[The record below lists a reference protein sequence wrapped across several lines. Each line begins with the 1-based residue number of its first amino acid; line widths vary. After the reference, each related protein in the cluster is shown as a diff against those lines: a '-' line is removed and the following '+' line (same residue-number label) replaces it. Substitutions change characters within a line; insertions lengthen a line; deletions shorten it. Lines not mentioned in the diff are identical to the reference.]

1 LDSLEQRT
9 LFRTRL
15 LGAGTLLALVVMGG
29 SSGFYV
35 LGDGRWSVEEVVYF
49 TIITLSTVGFGET
62 LPDMAEVPYARLLT
76 IGLIV
81 FGSGT
86 LLYFIST
93 LTAWII
99 EGDLQRA
106 LRRSRM
112 QKRIDA
118 LSGHYIV
125 CGVGSTGVHVAD
137 ELLKTGHA
145 FVAVDRDLERLGT
158 LAEKHGPSFLYVHGD
173 ATHDETLLQ
182 AGIARAGG
190 VIAALTDDKENL
202 FITLTAFQLQRERAM
217 RGEFRI
223 VAKAVDA
230 STRPKLLA
238 AGAHRVVSPSEI
250 GGMRMVSEMIRPAV
264 VEFLDL
270 MLRDPKKNL
279 RIEEVEIPVGSPLE
293 RLKLRDTA
301 IRSAA
306 RVLVI
311 AIRHPGPPPRYEY
324 NPGPDL
330 MIEAGMVLIVL
341 AESAEMNKLR
351 QGVASHSIGRFVRP

>member
-1 LDSLEQRT
+1 
-9 LFRTRL
+9 
-15 LGAGTLLALVVMGG
+15 MGG
-29 SSGFYV
+29 SSGYYV
-35 LGDGRWSVEEVVYF
+35 LGEGRWSVEDVVYF

-62 LPDMAEVPYARLLT
+62 LPGMSDVRYARLLT
-76 IGLIV
+76 VGLIV

-86 LLYFIST
+86 LLYFISS

-99 EGDLQRA
+99 EGDLQSA

-118 LSGHYIV
+118 LSGHLVV
-125 CGVGSTGVHVAD
+125 CGVGSTGVHVID
-137 ELLKTGHA
+137 ELLKTGHT
-145 FVAVDRDLERLGT
+145 FVAVDRDLERLT
-158 LAEKHGPSFLYVHGD
+158 ALADKHGPQFLYVHGD
-173 ATHDETLLQ
+173 ATHDETLVQ
-182 AGIARAGG
+182 AGIARAAGI
-190 VIAALTDDKENL
+190 IAALTDDKENL
-202 FITLTAFQLQRERAM
+202 FITLTAFQLQRERAQ

-230 STRPKLLA
+230 TTRPKLLA

-279 RIEEVEIPVGSPLE
+279 RIEEVDIPQGSPLE
-293 RLKLRDTA
+293 RLRLRDTA

-311 AIRHPGPPPRYEY
+311 AVRYPGTPSRYEY

-330 MIEAGMVLIVL
+330 VIEAGMTLIVL

-351 QGVASHSIGRFVRP
+351 EGVSRHSIGRFVRG